1 MTASKTKTQ
10 DPRKVDTLMGGAI
23 LLATGL
29 VVGAIAF
36 MNVGPYRD
44 LIYAA
49 LTEWGWVDWLFS
61 MPVIGQWL
69 AASAQ
74 VIAVAVGVALF
85 AGIQLGE
92 IWPLVSAQKTTQD
105 SRWGR
110 KMLFLVALA
119 CCCYALDAVACS
131 FFWPPLKVSF
141 EQFRW
146 AALLSDVAWGNL
158 FVTLVTLFGLSAYV
172 WLWRA
177 IARVM

>member
-1 MTASKTKTQ
+1 MTAKTTKN
-10 DPRKVDTLMGGAI
+10 DPKKVDTLMGGAI
-23 LLATGL
+23 LLAAGL

-44 LIYAA
+44 LIFKA
-49 LTEWGWVDWLFS
+49 LTEWGWVAWLYTV
-61 MPVIGQWL
+61 PVVGQWL
-69 AASAQ
+69 EGSAYLL
-74 VIAVAVGVALF
+74 AVVMGAALF

-92 IWPLVSAQKTTQD
+92 IWPLVSSERPSKSQ
-105 SRWGR
+105 RWGS
-110 KMLFLVALA
+110 KMLFLVSLA
-119 CCCYALDAVACS
+119 CVCYALDAVACS
-131 FFWPPLKVSF
+131 FFWPPLTVPF

-172 WLWRA
+172 WLWRQ